1 MRSDCIDAVTR
12 AAGRALTA
20 PEIRNIEGRI
30 LNAVRLNAREDRVTT
45 AAQSPGERLQAAAE
59 RVAKDLQSEAERG
72 ARNVAR
78 QIIAHDRNQ
87 QFIDTYGPRV
97 GGAMNAVRRLL
108 ADNLDGKGNVRSL
121 EQRRNGIARY
131 YNGKIEPVVRA
142 TQQYLGFWTNKAA
155 VRDVLRELY
164 GQDSGNPAAR
174 AAAKAWSDN
183 VAEPLRQQFN
193 AAGGAVRKLRNWAIP
208 QSHSQFKV
216 ARAGLDAWTA
226 DVLPRLDREAY
237 VNADGS
243 LMNDAQVTEVLKH
256 SYDSIST
263 DGANQIQPGVRQGA
277 GAIKNRGQD
286 ERVLHFADADAY
298 MDYQAKY
305 GERSLLETMTG
316 HIQGMAKQIATLETF
331 GPNGE
336 AGFQQLRDAA
346 FQADKLARRTESDK
360 LDGQLAT
367 LDTQFMLSSGKMGPM
382 GNPKLAHRFD
392 VAKMMMVLPKLG
404 SATLS
409 AITDG
414 ANMRAVARAWNIPA
428 FRMWQ
433 ASLKAWGSAD
443 FRQMMRAQGVGVEA
457 VTHAISRYGEETFGH
472 GMPSAVANTL
482 FRVSGLNFLD
492 NVRRTGAGAMLMAK
506 LGDLVSAHE
515 TLDSMSPHDRA
526 LLESRGITGSTW
538 NIWRRAEL
546 HDGMLIP
553 DAISRIDGLSA
564 GARRDALQH
573 LVGTVF
579 MDEGTVVPMMKDWA
593 RGSTQSVLGAAK
605 RGTWGGELVNSI
617 LQFKSF
623 PIAMMSNHWQRLQSM
638 PTPAGKALYAA
649 ELIASTTILGALSV
663 QLKSL
668 ASGNNPQDMTDPKF
682 AARAW
687 IQGGSTGLLGDIVG
701 NPIIS
706 PYKEH
711 LTDMLGPVVST
722 ASELY
727 DIGRAGKEA
736 ITDPTKRNQFGDAVV
751 RTGKQLTPFANLWY
765 TKQVTDHLIFQR
777 LQDYYSP
784 GYAQRSMDRGKK
796 NFGTT
801 PWWKPSTAAAPS
813 QLLTG
818 KGVTSPQQPD
828 LTSALGKR
836 P

>member
-20 PEIRNIEGRI
+20 GELRDIEGR
-30 LNAVRLNAREDRVTT
+30 LLSAVRLNAREDRATI
-45 AAQSPGERLQAAAE
+45 ASQSPGERLQTAAE
-59 RVAKDLQSEAERG
+59 RVAKDLQAEAERN
-72 ARNVAR
+72 ARNVAA

-87 QFIDTYGPRV
+87 QFIDTYGPKV

-131 YNGKIEPVVRA
+131 YNGKIAPVVAA
-142 TQQYLGFWTNKAA
+142 TQQYLGFWTNKQA

-164 GQDSGNPAAR
+164 GEDSKNPAAK

-193 AAGGAVRKLRNWAIP
+193 AAGGAIRQLKNWAVP
-208 QSHSQFKV
+208 QSHSQVKA
-216 ARAGLDAWTA
+216 ARAGLEKWTA

-243 LMNDAQVTEVLKH
+243 LMNDAQVTEVLRQ

-263 DGANQIQPGVRQGA
+263 DGANQIQPGQHQGA

-286 ERVLHFADADAY
+286 ERVLHFANADAY

-336 AGFQQLRDAA
+336 AGFRQLLDTAY
-346 FQADKLARRTESDK
+346 QADATARRESLGK
-360 LDGQLAT
+360 LKGQLAT
-367 LDTQFMLSSGKMGPM
+367 TETQFMLSSGKMGAM
-382 GNPKLAHRFD
+382 GNPNLAHKFD
-392 VAKMMMVLPKLG
+392 IAKTLMVLPKLG

-414 ANMRAVARAWNIPA
+414 SNMRAVARAWNIPA
-428 FRMWQ
+428 FKMWQ
-433 ASLKAWGSAD
+433 ASLKAWTSAD
-443 FRQMMRAQGVGVEA
+443 FRQTMRANGVGVEA

-492 NVRRTGAGAMLMAK
+492 NVRRTGAGAMLMDK
-506 LGDLVSAHE
+506 LGGLVSAHE
-515 TLDSMSPHDRA
+515 TMESMSAHDRQ
-526 LLESRGITGSTW
+526 LLESRGVISSTW
-538 NIWRRAEL
+538 NIWRQAEL
-546 HDGMLIP
+546 SDGMLTP
-553 DAISRIDGLSA
+553 DAIGRIDGLSN

-593 RGSTQSVLGAAK
+593 RGSVQSVLGAAK

-623 PIAMMSNHWQRLQSM
+623 PVAMMANHWQRLQSM
-638 PTPAGKALYAA
+638 PSPAGKILYAA
-649 ELIASTTILGALSV
+649 ELIASSTILGALSV
-663 QLKSL
+663 QMKSL
-668 ASGNNPQDMTDPKF
+668 ASGSNPQDMTDKKF

-687 IQGGSTGLLGDIVG
+687 IQGGSTGLLGDIIG
-701 NPIIS
+701 NALVS

-711 LTDMLGPVVST
+711 LTDMLGPVVSS

-727 DIGRAGKEA
+727 DLGRSAKEA
-736 ITDPTKRNQFGDAVV
+736 ATDPSKRNQFGDAAV
-751 RTGKQLTPFANLWY
+751 RFAKNMTPFQNLWY

-784 GYAQRSMDRGKK
+784 GYSQRSQQRAQT
-796 NFGTT
+796 NFGST

-818 KGVTSPQQPD
+818 KGVTSPTVPN
-828 LTSALGKR
+828 LNTATGNR
-836 P
+836 